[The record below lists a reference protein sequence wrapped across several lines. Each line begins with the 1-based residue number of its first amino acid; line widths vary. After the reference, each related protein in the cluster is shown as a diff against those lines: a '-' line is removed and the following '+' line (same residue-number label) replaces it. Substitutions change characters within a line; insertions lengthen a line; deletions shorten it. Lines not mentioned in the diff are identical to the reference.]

1 MTTYKWACRRVVGL
15 DLREVQKDYYVLED
29 WKKNGRIIIRII
41 CYYMVQRNYSPLKF
55 GL

>member
-1 MTTYKWACRRVVGL
+1 MGL
-15 DLREVQKDYYVLED
+15 DLREIQKDYYMVED
-29 WKKNGRIIIRII
+29 LKKNWRIIIRII